1 MSVVIP
7 EDVKESLKTIGF
19 TDYET
24 SIYLSLILQGTMDAR
39 ELSKASG
46 VPYSRIYSILTQLE
60 KEKIWID
67 KEEKCRPSKYFAN
80 SPDEALLIM
89 KKQNNIKFNEY
100 SKKILQTLNP
110 IYQSHDIPKK
120 ITLYIYRGRNKCIN
134 KMISLIKLAKTSIY
148 LVFTDYILLS
158 FLYEEVKK
166 ARARGVINI
175 RLLIEESALN
185 DQIFKNLLIKY
196 QTICE
201 IKSRNQIF
209 GSSIIIEEGE
219 KAFIMLS
226 HKLFNNV
233 SYFGV
238 DMDHIAF
245 GPVSSSY
252 FNYLYQTV
260 KIVDLT

>member
-1 MSVVIP
+1 
-7 EDVKESLKTIGF
+7 
-19 TDYET
+19 
-24 SIYLSLILQGTMDAR
+24 
-39 ELSKASG
+39 
-46 VPYSRIYSILTQLE
+46 
-60 KEKIWID
+60 
-67 KEEKCRPSKYFAN
+67 
-80 SPDEALLIM
+80 M
-89 KKQNNIKFNEY
+89 KKQNNVKFNEY

-148 LVFTDYILLS
+148 LVFTDYILLY
-158 FLYEEVKK
+158 FLYEELKK

-219 KAFIMLS
+219 KAFIIIS
-226 HKLFNNV
+226 HQLFNKV
-233 SYFGV
+233 SYFGA

-245 GPVSSSY
+245 GPAASSY
-252 FNYLYQTV
+252 FNYLYQIV
-260 KIVDLT
+260 KNVDLT